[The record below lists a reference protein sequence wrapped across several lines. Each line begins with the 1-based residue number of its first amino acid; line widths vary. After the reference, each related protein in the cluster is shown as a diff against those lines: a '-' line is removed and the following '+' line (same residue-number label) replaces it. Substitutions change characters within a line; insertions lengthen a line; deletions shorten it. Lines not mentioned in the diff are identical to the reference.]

1 MNCTFFES
9 FILLISTLRITPV
22 QQDLLKCSWLQ
33 GVVQAKQAENLQKV
47 AGKSASVKAD
57 IVFRGDAN

>member
-1 MNCTFFES
+1 M
-9 FILLISTLRITPV
+9 

-33 GVVQAKQAENLQKV
+33 GVAQAKQAENLQKV
-47 AGKSASVKAD
+47 ARKNASVKAD